1 MLSHYFQYNI
11 IPWKPDAMFGLQEA
25 AGGESKGKG
34 KGRAAVKRKAE
45 ETEDKKPSAKKST
58 KEGTC
63 VCVLGEIFSFKIFCC
78 CDKVWCT
85 NKKKLSLIL
94 YTDVLAMTMY
104 ITARV

>member
-1 MLSHYFQYNI
+1 MLSHYFQYDI
-11 IPWKPDAMFGLQEA
+11 IPWKSDAVFGLQEA

-63 VCVLGEIFSFKIFCC
+63 MCVLGKFSVLKYFAA
-78 CDKVWCT
+78 VT
-85 NKKKLSLIL
+85 NMVYQQKNCL
-94 YTDVLAMTMY
+94 
-104 ITARV
+104 

>member
-1 MLSHYFQYNI
+1 
-11 IPWKPDAMFGLQEA
+11 MFGLQEA

-63 VCVLGEIFSFKIFCC
+63 VCVCWGKFSVLKYFAAVTKYG
-78 CDKVWCT
+78 VPT
-85 NKKKLSLIL
+85 KKTVFNSFLW
-94 YTDVLAMTMY
+94 Y
-104 ITARV
+104 

>member
-1 MLSHYFQYNI
+1 MLSHYFQYDI
-11 IPWKPDAMFGLQEA
+11 IPWKPDAVFGLQEA

-63 VCVLGEIFSFKIFCC
+63 VREIFSFKIFCC
-78 CDKVWCT
+78 CDKYGVPT
-85 NKKKLSLIL
+85 KKLSLIHF
-94 YTDVLAMTMY
+94 YGIDVLAMTMY